1 MKNLL
6 FFGPT
11 FYNQPL
17 NDNLRKKYKYLS
29 EIAKIYIVAFSDS
42 SYEAEVDDTSFKLY
56 KKNKF
61 RLLNY
66 FKIYFISYFQ
76 LPKLVEQFQIDVV
89 AFQDPITSYFGI
101 RKLKKQNKNIKI
113 VLETHGDFI
122 NTLELE
128 KSLIFPKIY
137 KQLFMKIA
145 KYTIN
150 NADVIRAVSSSTE
163 AQARSFSGD
172 KLIVRFPAW
181 VDFEIFESI
190 SNKREINEKFKILFI
205 GSVTDR
211 KKPHQI
217 VEAISH
223 INEFDC
229 ELNIVGPTP
238 NLKYLNQLNKQ
249 IKELNLENKVNIF
262 GQQNL
267 EQVLEHYS
275 KSNLMIL
282 PSVSEGL
289 ARVIFES
296 QATACPVLVTDAP
309 GMQDIVIDQQTGFIF
324 ESNNVKDMKSKIVSI
339 YENYNQASQ
348 IGLNAK
354 DFILN
359 NYSAENFKFSFKK
372 LIDLV

>member
-29 EIAKIYIVAFSDS
+29 EIAKIYVVAFSDS
-42 SYEAEVDDTSFKLY
+42 SYEAEVDETSFKLY

-262 GQQNL
+262 GQQDL

>member
-29 EIAKIYIVAFSDS
+29 EIAKIYVVAFSDS
-42 SYEAEVDDTSFKLY
+42 SYEAEVDETSFKLY

-101 RKLKKQNKNIKI
+101 RKLRKQNKNIKI

>member
-17 NDNLRKKYKYLS
+17 NDNLRKKFKYLN
-29 EIAKIYIVAFSDS
+29 EIAKIYVVAFSDS
-42 SYEAEVDDTSFKLY
+42 NFEAEVDKTSFKLY

-76 LPKLVEQFQIDVV
+76 LPKIVEKFKIDVV

-101 RKLKKQNKNIKI
+101 RKLRKQNKNIKI

-181 VDFEIFESI
+181 VDFEVFESI
-190 SNKREINEKFKILFI
+190 SNKREIHEKFKILFI
-205 GSVTDR
+205 GCVTDR

>member
-17 NDNLRKKYKYLS
+17 NDNLRKKYKYLN
-29 EIAKIYIVAFSDS
+29 EIAKIYVVAFSDS
-42 SYEAEVDDTSFKLY
+42 SYEAEVDETSFKLY

-190 SNKREINEKFKILFI
+190 SNKREIHEKFKILFI

>member
-29 EIAKIYIVAFSDS
+29 EIAKIYVVAFSDS
-42 SYEAEVDDTSFKLY
+42 SYEAEVDETSFKLY

-145 KYTIN
+145 K
-150 NADVIRAVSSSTE
+150 
-163 AQARSFSGD
+163 
-172 KLIVRFPAW
+172 
-181 VDFEIFESI
+181 
-190 SNKREINEKFKILFI
+190 
-205 GSVTDR
+205 
-211 KKPHQI
+211 
-217 VEAISH
+217 
-223 INEFDC
+223 
-229 ELNIVGPTP
+229 
-238 NLKYLNQLNKQ
+238 
-249 IKELNLENKVNIF
+249 
-262 GQQNL
+262 
-267 EQVLEHYS
+267 
-275 KSNLMIL
+275 
-282 PSVSEGL
+282 
-289 ARVIFES
+289 
-296 QATACPVLVTDAP
+296 
-309 GMQDIVIDQQTGFIF
+309 
-324 ESNNVKDMKSKIVSI
+324 
-339 YENYNQASQ
+339 
-348 IGLNAK
+348 
-354 DFILN
+354 
-359 NYSAENFKFSFKK
+359 
-372 LIDLV
+372 

>member
-29 EIAKIYIVAFSDS
+29 EIAKIYVVAFSDS
-42 SYEAEVDDTSFKLY
+42 SYEAEVDETSFKLY

-229 ELNIVGPTP
+229 ELAIVSPTP

-249 IKELNLENKVNIF
+249 IKKLNLENKVNIF

-339 YENYNQASQ
+339 YENYNQASK

>member
-29 EIAKIYIVAFSDS
+29 EIAKIYVVAFSDS
-42 SYEAEVDDTSFKLY
+42 SYEAEVDETSFKLY

>member
-29 EIAKIYIVAFSDS
+29 EIAKIYVVAFSDS
-42 SYEAEVDDTSFKLY
+42 SYEAEVDETSFKLY

-76 LPKLVEQFQIDVV
+76 LPKLLEQFQIDVV

>member
-1 MKNLL
+1 MKKLL

-29 EIAKIYIVAFSDS
+29 EIAKIYVVAFSDS
-42 SYEAEVDDTSFKLY
+42 SYEAEVDETSFKLY

-163 AQARSFSGD
+163 AQARTFSGD

-223 INEFDC
+223 IKEFDC

>member
-29 EIAKIYIVAFSDS
+29 EIAKIYVVAFSDS
-42 SYEAEVDDTSFKLY
+42 SYEAEVDETSFKLY

-113 VLETHGDFI
+113 ILETHGDFI